1 MRPKELIIE
10 AFGPF
15 AKKEIID
22 FSKLNRGLFLITGD
36 TGSGKTTIFDA
47 ITFALYGEAS
57 GNNRK
62 AVMLRSDF
70 AQETAITRVTYTFF
84 YENNIYKVSRTPQY
98 ERAKQRGTGTVTCSA
113 EAVLYDVT
121 GEECVIK
128 TGALAVTE
136 KIIDIMGINREQF
149 VNVSMIAQ
157 GEFLKL
163 LLAKSTERA
172 GIFRNI
178 FKTRIYENVQNTLK
192 YKAREL
198 YGKMLMKKQALIRYA
213 KGVSL
218 ENIEDYSKLLQDG
231 NVYILPEFMDDM
243 EKEIK
248 REEER
253 AGYLKEEKKRY
264 KKIYDG
270 AIEKL
275 AKEKEK
281 QKAYKEVETELK
293 KAGRNIADL
302 EEKLKKAET
311 EYLMWEE
318 RQKDIDDINE
328 KAVLIKDSLASYEEF
343 DKLIEAEEK
352 KKRDLLIAK
361 SETEETEK
369 SISRKEKEK
378 SLIEKNIAEL
388 TEKYESLETEKNK
401 AAGAY
406 EKMSDAFLRSQA
418 GIMAA
423 NLSEGKPCPVCGSTT
438 HPNKQALTNIVCTE
452 EELKKAKQEKG
463 RLKKELE
470 KISAD
475 TGKLQKELKLK
486 DEDILKDRA
495 VREKQILREQE
506 ILLTQKQLMENI
518 DSKRKKLSYE
528 NYGEACKAYERCI
541 KEIEGIKR
549 KEKQTRETVEK
560 YRGAVNGCRGIID
573 KDTEWLKK
581 KKKTLADTSVTEKEC
596 SESQLKLREIEKE
609 EKQLEITITCN
620 RKARADI
627 MKEKEEYDLA
637 EKEWEIYDNLSRTAN
652 GAGYTKGKFDFESYV
667 QAKYFEQI
675 IELANVR
682 LSKMTQ
688 GRFLLLRRKEAIT
701 KASHVGLEIDVLDNN
716 TGKVRRGE
724 TLSGG
729 EAFMAALS
737 MALGMSDVISCSSG
751 GIRLDAMFID
761 EGFGSLDSNAL
772 EKALSILTELS
783 NTGSRTIGIISHVEA
798 LKERIDNKIV
808 VEKGIKGSHIAA
820 R

>member
-62 AVMLRSDF
+62 ATMLRSDF
-70 AQETAITRVTYTFF
+70 AQETAVTRVTYTFF
-84 YENNIYKVSRTPQY
+84 YENNIYKVVRTPQY
-98 ERAKQRGTGTVTCSA
+98 ERAKQRGTGTITQSA
-113 EAVLYDVT
+113 DAVLYDVT

-136 KIIDIMGINREQF
+136 KIIDIMGINRDQF

-178 FKTRIYENVQNTLK
+178 FKTRIYENMQRTLK
-192 YKAREL
+192 YKAKEL
-198 YGKMLMKKQALIRYA
+198 YGKRLMKKQALIQYA
-213 KGVSL
+213 KGAKL
-218 ENIEDYSKLLQDG
+218 ENIADYSKLLQED
-231 NVYILPEFMDDM
+231 NVYILPEFMDDI

-253 AGYLKEEKKRY
+253 AGYLREEKNRY

-270 AIEKL
+270 SIEKL

-281 QKAYKEVETELK
+281 QKAYREVERELE
-293 KAGRNIADL
+293 KAGRNL
-302 EEKLKKAET
+302 TESEEKLKYAK
-311 EYLMWEE
+311 EE
-318 RQKDIDDINE
+318 HLVWVEKQKEIADINE
-328 KAVLIKDSLASYEEF
+328 KAVLIKDSLTTYEEL
-343 DKLIEAEEK
+343 DKLLKEEENK
-352 KKRDLLIAK
+352 NKELLLAK
-361 SETEETEK
+361 SELELTEK
-369 SISRKEKEK
+369 NISRKEKEK
-378 SLIEKNIAEL
+378 ALLEENIAQYM
-388 TEKYESLETEKNK
+388 EKYESLEIEKNK
-401 AAGAY
+401 AAGTY

-423 NLSEGKPCPVCGSTT
+423 NLREGEPCPVCGSTI
-438 HPNKQALTNIVCTE
+438 HPDKQAVTNIVCTE
-452 EELKKAKQEKG
+452 DELKKAKQERD

-470 KISAD
+470 KLSAD
-475 TGKLQKELKLK
+475 TGRVQKELKLK

-506 ILLTQKQLMENI
+506 ILLTQKQLLENI
-518 DSKRKKLSYE
+518 TSKRNKLSYK
-528 NYGEACKAYERCI
+528 NYGEACKAYEQCL
-541 KEIEGIKR
+541 KEIDGINR

-560 YRGAVNGCRGIID
+560 YTGAVNSCRGIIE
-573 KDTEWLKK
+573 KDTEWLNR
-581 KKKTLADTSVTEKEC
+581 KKKTLADISALEAEC
-596 SESQLKLREIEKE
+596 SDSQVKLREIEKE
-609 EKQLEITITCN
+609 EKQLEITISCN
-620 RKARADI
+620 RKVRADI
-627 MKEKEEYDLA
+627 VKEKEEFDLV
-637 EKEWEIYDNLSRTAN
+637 EKEWKIYDNLSQTAN

-688 GRFLLLRRKEAIT
+688 GRFLLVRRKEAIT

-716 TGKVRRGE
+716 TGKIRRGE

-751 GIRLDAMFID
+751 GIRLEAMFID

-783 NTGSRTIGIISHVEA
+783 NTGSRAIGIISHVEV
-798 LKERIDNKIV
+798 LKERIDNKII